1 MVYDL
6 VLSCTYLYLGLS
18 LGDLFID
25 GKVIHRPQYTSDMRQ
40 QATRNRPRP
49 RYDRRRETMQ
59 VQRREMHRPNMANP
73 GVPAQQPTSMDS
85 QNSARVE
92 GGTSQWTASILTGA
106 ILGNSWYLEF
116 LDYWIKVWCCISYL
130 MHNDWVPYVPCQ
142 LMHIIQHLYEDN
154 KCEYIVGMRS
164 PSYDFYK

>member
-40 QATRNRPRP
+40 QVTRNRPRP

-73 GVPAQQPTSMDS
+73 RVPAQQPTSMDS

-92 GGTSQWTASILTGA
+92 GGTSQ
-106 ILGNSWYLEF
+106 
-116 LDYWIKVWCCISYL
+116 
-130 MHNDWVPYVPCQ
+130 
-142 LMHIIQHLYEDN
+142 
-154 KCEYIVGMRS
+154 
-164 PSYDFYK
+164 